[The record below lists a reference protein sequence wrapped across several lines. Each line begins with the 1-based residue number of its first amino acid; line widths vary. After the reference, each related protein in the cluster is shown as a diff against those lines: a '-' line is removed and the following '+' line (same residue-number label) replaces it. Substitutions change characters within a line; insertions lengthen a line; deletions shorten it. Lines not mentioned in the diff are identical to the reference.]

1 MSDTERDVKR
11 GVRTLSVVLTAE
23 ELATVAQEMA
33 KLAPVVDD
41 AENEVESIKAE
52 AKERIE
58 GAKNRALK
66 ARQSLAERS
75 RVLREGRVDR
85 DVPVTM
91 RVSWEARRYVMTRD
105 DTGAEVESRPATQEE
120 LDALCTWITDG
131 PKRRLIAPDGVTQV
145 REVLLSPDERQA
157 VLPLEGDAE
166 SAEDDDT
173 DDVPAGR
180 DRVWMHKTA
189 FAGLDHREQTLLEQ
203 PDPKGPRVEWHP
215 DGDYVRA
222 DVPTTILS
230 QVEAHAKKAE
240 VRVFTQARR
249 PTLADLRAQTT
260 EESTRLNPKARKGAL
275 PPKE

>member
-11 GVRTLSVVLTAE
+11 GIRTLSVVLAAE
-23 ELATVAQEMA
+23 ELAVVAQEMA
-33 KLAPVVDD
+33 RITVARED
-41 AENEVESIKAE
+41 AEAEIEAIKSE
-52 AKERIE
+52 MKEKVE
-58 GAKNRALK
+58 GAKGKVAQLTSSLNSK
-66 ARQSLAERS
+66 A
-75 RVLREGRVDR
+75 RVLREGRVER

-145 REVLLSPDERQA
+145 REQLLSPDERQA
-157 VLPLEGDAE
+157 VLPLSGDAE
-166 SAEDDDT
+166 STEDAYIDGA
-173 DDVPAGR
+173 PAGR

-189 FAGLDHREQTLLEQ
+189 FAGLDHREQSLLEQ

-230 QVEAHAKKAE
+230 QVEAQAKKAE
-240 VRVFTQARR
+240 ARVFTQARR
-249 PTLADLRAQTT
+249 PTLADLRAQTD
-260 EESTRLNPKARKGAL
+260 EEPTRLNPKARKGVL
-275 PPKE
+275 PPKN

>member
-11 GVRTLSVVLTAE
+11 GSRLLSVVLTAE
-23 ELATVAQEMA
+23 ELAVVAQDMARITVARE
-33 KLAPVVDD
+33 D
-41 AENEVESIKAE
+41 AEAEIEAIKSE
-52 AKERIE
+52 MKERVE
-58 GAKNRALK
+58 GAKGKVAQLTSSLNSK
-66 ARQSLAERS
+66 A
-75 RVLREGRVDR
+75 RVLREGRIER

-145 REVLLSPDERQA
+145 REVLLSADERQA
-157 VLPLEGDAE
+157 VLPLDGEE
-166 SAEDDDT
+166 SAEGDDDT

-189 FAGLDHREQTLLEQ
+189 FAGLDHRELALLEQ

-260 EESTRLNPKARKGAL
+260 EEPTRLSPKARKGVL
-275 PPKE
+275 PPRD

>member
-11 GVRTLSVVLTAE
+11 GSRLLSVVLTAE
-23 ELATVAQEMA
+23 ELAVVAQDMARITVARE
-33 KLAPVVDD
+33 D
-41 AENEVESIKAE
+41 AEAEIEAIKSE
-52 AKERIE
+52 MKERVE
-58 GAKNRALK
+58 GAKGKVAQLTSSLNSK
-66 ARQSLAERS
+66 A
-75 RVLREGRVDR
+75 RVLREGRIER

-145 REVLLSPDERQA
+145 REVLLSADERQV
-157 VLPLEGDAE
+157 VLPLDSNESTEG
-166 SAEDDDT
+166 DDT

-189 FAGLDHREQTLLEQ
+189 FAGLDHRELTLLEQ

-240 VRVFTQARR
+240 ARVFTQARR

-260 EESTRLNPKARKGAL
+260 EEPTRLNPKARRGVL
-275 PPKE
+275 PPKD

>member
-11 GVRTLSVVLTAE
+11 GSRRLVCELTQE
-23 ELATVAQEMA
+23 ELAQVAVKMA
-33 KLAPVVDD
+33 DALAAADTADEHVELLKERL
-41 AENEVESIKAE
+41 ANEVKAAKTSALE
-52 AKERIE
+52 ARSKASALGRLQRER
-58 GAKNRALK
+58 
-66 ARQSLAERS
+66 
-75 RVLREGRVDR
+75 REER

-157 VLPLEGDAE
+157 VLPLNSDESTEG
-166 SAEDDDT
+166 DDDT
-173 DDVPAGR
+173 DDVLAGR
-180 DRVWMHKTA
+180 ERVWMHKAA
-189 FAGLDHREQTLLEQ
+189 FAGLDHREQSLLEQ

-230 QVEAHAKKAE
+230 QVEAQAKKAE

-249 PTLADLRAQTT
+249 PTLADLRSQTA
-260 EESTRLNPKARKGAL
+260 EEPTRLNPKARKGVL
-275 PPKE
+275 PPKD